1 MFRCGPWQVGYDQSR
16 CDTFFLAPL
25 GYNPSGWPSMPRVRM
40 VDVPMA
46 SCHIEHPTKVCPPH
60 TQLFFTCAQRWY
72 LEGHHGAGAPVRLR
86 TPHGTSTGTRAVK
99 QAVPNMRG
107 LGSSNGAIKSSC
119 VTTAPRKTTAQREG
133 AGPGQKKGN
142 NGAHKKKGRGEA
154 RGTGTAEAGRGGT
167 KLGSDLHPNSN
178 KHLKRWDANSGRKP
192 YLLRIVP
199 LG

>member
-1 MFRCGPWQVGYDQSR
+1 MSDGPWQVGYDQSR

-25 GYNPSGWPSMPRVRM
+25 GYSPSGWPSMPRMRM

-46 SCHIEHPTKVCPPH
+46 SCHIEHPTKIWPPH

-72 LEGHHGAGAPVRLR
+72 LEGYHGTGAPVRSR

-133 AGPGQKKGN
+133 PARG
-142 NGAHKKKGRGEA
+142 KKKETTARTKRKAGGGAGDGDGRSRPRRDKTWIGLA
-154 RGTGTAEAGRGGT
+154 S
-167 KLGSDLHPNSN
+167 K
-178 KHLKRWDANSGRKP
+178 
-192 YLLRIVP
+192 
-199 LG
+199 